1 MAKISFQGQQRMDE
15 LQRILKE
22 ASDAYYNGEEVMS
35 NREYDAL
42 YDELVALEEETGV
55 VYEDSI
61 TQSAGAEVVDSLP
74 KVTHE
79 FPALSLDKT
88 KEPSSLK
95 ATMEKGVGS
104 NYANLMW
111 KLDGSTIIAHYK
123 DGKLDRLATRGNGY
137 IGSDITHN
145 APYIKGLPMEI
156 PFKEEMT
163 VRGEAVMH
171 YDEFNRINDNLP
183 VGVEKYKNPRN
194 LANSTVS
201 LLDSREMRQREIQFY
216 AFNFTDT
223 NWEMLNKKY
232 EGRLDLFTSFGDR
245 MIALSD
251 MGFQTVECELVPI
264 DELEEKVSDWSNRV
278 EDLPFPVDGL
288 VVAYDNV
295 SYAEKQPGTGHN
307 PNKLVGYAFK
317 WQDELVQTRLRGIEW
332 SVGRTGVVTPVA
344 IFDPV
349 EVCGTTV
356 SRASLHN
363 LSEMKRVLS
372 EYPYDGQEI
381 EVFKANMIIPQV
393 DNGKAIINLPKELQ
407 ADAFRKV
414 IKHPSGCP
422 CCKSALT
429 IKKTMGGSK
438 KNPVVVETLNCV
450 NEECPQ
456 KQIGAIEHF
465 ASRDCMNIVGLSSEK
480 IAFLID
486 NGYIKNRLD
495 LFAQANVVND
505 VGVEAFVNVNGKRLV
520 DEEGWGETSVKNL
533 VDAVIRA
540 EKTDFVSF
548 IHSLGIPNIGKG
560 QAKLLRNY
568 IEDHVKELCP
578 DFNYNNQYPIYSIL
592 TDMFDKEFDFTRIEG
607 FGEVINK
614 SLYEFRDKYVGTAK
628 KLPKSYEVEG
638 IYDHLDFSGDLLKD
652 KNVGREGVDLTGK
665 TFVVTGDV
673 HYFKNRG
680 ELAAKIEE
688 LGGKCSGSVSAKTS
702 YLINNDVAST
712 SGKNQKAK
720 QLGIP
725 IISEDDFV
733 KMIDG
738 IEEEK
743 SELEI

>member
-1 MAKISFQGQQRMDE
+1 MTNIPFQGQQRMDE

-42 YDELVALEEETGV
+42 YDELVALEKETGV
-55 VYEDSI
+55 IYSDSI

-88 KEPSSLK
+88 KDSSSLK
-95 ATMEKGVGS
+95 TAMEKGVGS

-111 KLDGSTIIAHYK
+111 KMDGSTVIAHYK

-156 PFKEEMT
+156 PFEEEMT

-216 AFNFTDT
+216 AFNFTDA
-223 NWEMLNKKY
+223 NWGNLNKKY
-232 EGRLDLFTSFGDR
+232 EGRLDLSTSFSDR
-245 MIALSD
+245 MIALKD
-251 MGFQTVECELVPI
+251 MGFQTVECELVAI
-264 DELEEKVSDWSNRV
+264 DELEEKVSDWSDRV
-278 EDLPFPVDGL
+278 EALPFPVDGL

-317 WQDELVQTRLRGIEW
+317 WQDELVQTHLRSIEW

-393 DNGKAIINLPKELQ
+393 DNGKAIMDLPEELQ

-414 IKHPSGCP
+414 TKHPSGCP

-429 IKKTMGGSK
+429 IKKTMGGSA

-465 ASRDCMNIVGLSSEK
+465 VSRDCMNIVGLSSEK

-486 NGYIKNRLD
+486 KGYIKNRLD
-495 LFAQANVVND
+495 IFVQANVAND
-505 VGVEAFVNVNGKRLV
+505 VGIEAFVNSNGNRLV
-520 DEEGWGETSVKNL
+520 DEEGWGKTSVTNL
-533 VDAVIRA
+533 VESTIKA

-548 IHSLGIPNIGKG
+548 VHALGIPNIGKG

-568 IEDHVKELCP
+568 IEDHIMELYP
-578 DFNYNNQYPIYSIL
+578 FFDYNNQVPLYDVL
-592 TDMFDKEFDFTRIEG
+592 LDMFDKEFDFTKIDG
-607 FGEVINK
+607 FGEVANK
-614 SLYEFRDKYVGTAK
+614 SLYEFRDKYVGTSTSIPRSFDAQK
-628 KLPKSYEVEG
+628 
-638 IYDHLDFSGDLLKD
+638 IYDYLEFTDRLKEKSASKD
-652 KNVGREGVDLTGK
+652 GVSLEGK

-673 HYFKNRG
+673 HYFKNRS

-702 YLINNDVAST
+702 YLINNDVTSS

-733 KMIDG
+733 KMIG
-738 IEEEK
+738 GKEEEK
-743 SELEI
+743 EDIEM